1 MSVVVAERRNR
12 MLDVV
17 VLLLISCEWWWMRG
31 FVGRAAGVS
40 RQGRPVGGIG
50 RHRSLNS
57 SRLGVR
63 SGELAH
69 FWIGHPLLDRL
80 ISYPDRN
87 NLSRSSQPIQNI
99 SPRGPGLCQT
109 WWMGC

>member
-40 RQGRPVGGIG
+40 RQGRPVGCKGGAG
-50 RHRSLNS
+50 R
-57 SRLGVR
+57 
-63 SGELAH
+63 
-69 FWIGHPLLDRL
+69 
-80 ISYPDRN
+80 
-87 NLSRSSQPIQNI
+87 
-99 SPRGPGLCQT
+99 
-109 WWMGC
+109 